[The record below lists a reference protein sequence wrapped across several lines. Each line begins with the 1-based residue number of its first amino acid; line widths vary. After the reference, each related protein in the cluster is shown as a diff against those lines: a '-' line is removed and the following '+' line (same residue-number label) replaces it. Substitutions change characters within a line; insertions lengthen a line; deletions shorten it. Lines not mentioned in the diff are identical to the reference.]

1 MIGKFWAFV
10 PAIIAIALALISK
23 QVYLSL
29 FIGIFFGGM
38 FLAQGNPIH
47 AFGKIFELLSNRLGK
62 NGGILIFLVML
73 GILVVMLVKSGAST
87 AYGKWANKKI
97 KSREGALFVTAGLG
111 GMIFVDDYF
120 NCLTVGSVMRPV
132 TDKFKVSRAKLA
144 YIIDST
150 AAPICIIAP
159 ISSWA
164 AAVTGELSGD
174 GIVAFI
180 KTIPFNLYAILTL
193 IMVFFMIGTK
203 LDFGRMHRN
212 EINALRG
219 DVYSGNYDLP
229 CEESM
234 GVGSSKKGKVVDLIL
249 PVVALILLCVGTMI
263 YSGYFDGFEPKMENA
278 KGVRFAEAFSRA
290 DSGTSLAVG
299 STIAVLFTAIYYQ
312 IRRVIT
318 FKETMNSI
326 TEGFKSMVPAILIL
340 ILAWTI
346 SSIIGDEGLKA
357 NEYVKRSVGANSVV
371 FSVMPAMFFLI
382 ASGISFA
389 TGTSWGTFGILI
401 PIATAVLGNSSMD
414 PKVVITISAILAGSV
429 FGDHISPISDTTILS
444 SSGAQCNHI
453 DHVKTQM
460 PYAGVV
466 AAITLLSYIILG
478 VVTGELSSKVAN
490 PKHLYGYASAIS
502 LTVGPILLIGILSII
517 LLVKKHKKEL
527 PTQVVQF
534 NKNIGEEDEE
544 KNYNE
549 A

>member
-1 MIGKFWAFV
+1 MIGEFWAFV
-10 PAIIAIALALISK
+10 PAIVAIALALITK
-23 QVYLSL
+23 QVYISL

-38 FLAQGNPIH
+38 FLAEGNPIH
-47 AFGKIFELLSNRLGK
+47 AFGKIFELMSKRLGK

-73 GILVVMLVKSGAST
+73 GILVVMLVKSGASS
-87 AYGKWANKKI
+87 AYGRWAKKKI
-97 KSREGALFVTAGLG
+97 KSRKGALLVTAGLG

-132 TDKFKVSRAKLA
+132 TDKFKVSRSKLA

-193 IMVFFMIGTK
+193 VMVFFMIGTN
-203 LDFGRMHRN
+203 LDFGKMHRN
-212 EINALRG
+212 EINALKG
-219 DVYSGNYDLP
+219 DIYSGNYDLP
-229 CEESM
+229 CEENM
-234 GVGSSKKGKVVDLIL
+234 DVVQSKRGKVVDLIL
-249 PVVALILLCVGTMI
+249 PVVVLILLCVGAMI
-263 YSGYFDGFEPKMENA
+263 YNGYFEGFKVDLEKA
-278 KGVRFAEAFSRA
+278 KGVNFAEAFSRA
-290 DSGTSLAVG
+290 DSGMSLAVG
-299 STIAVLFTAIYYQ
+299 STIAVLFAGIYYQ
-312 IRRVIT
+312 CRRVIS
-318 FKETMNSI
+318 FKETMKSI

-346 SSIIGDEGLKA
+346 SAIIGEEGLNA
-357 NEYVKRSVGANSVV
+357 NKYVQDNIGAKSVIFA
-371 FSVMPAMFFLI
+371 VMPAMFFLI

-401 PIATAVLGNSSMD
+401 PIAIAVLGKNSTD
-414 PKVVITISAILAGSV
+414 PKVVVTISAILAGSV

-460 PYAGVV
+460 PYAGLV
-466 AAITLLSYIILG
+466 AIITLASYIILG
-478 VVTGELSSKVAN
+478 ASISGISKSVSN
-490 PKHLYGYASAIS
+490 LKHQYGYAALIA
-502 LTVGPILLIGILSII
+502 LTVGPILLFAVLTTI
-517 LLVKKHKKEL
+517 LLVKKRNKEL

-534 NKNIGEEDEE
+534 NKNIGEEYEE
-544 KNYNE
+544 RNFNE

>member
-1 MIGKFWAFV
+1 MVGSFWAFV

-38 FLAQGNPIH
+38 FLAKGNPIQ
-47 AFGKIFELLSNRLGK
+47 AFGKIFELMSDRLSK

-73 GILVVMLVKSGAST
+73 GILVVMLVKSGASS
-87 AYGKWANKKI
+87 AYGRWANKKI
-97 KSREGALFVTAGLG
+97 KSREGALLVTAGLG

-164 AAVTGELSGD
+164 AAVTGELQGD

-212 EINALRG
+212 EINALKG
-219 DVYSGNYDLP
+219 DIYSGNYDLP

-234 GVGSSKKGKVVDLIL
+234 GVGHSKKGKVVDLIL
-249 PVVALILLCVGTMI
+249 PVLVLIILCVGTMI
-263 YSGYFDGFEPKMENA
+263 YSGYFNGFEPNLENA
-278 KGVRFAEAFSRA
+278 KNVNFATAFSRA
-290 DSGTSLAVG
+290 DSSTSLAVG
-299 STIAVLFTAIYYQ
+299 STMAVIFAAIYYQ
-312 IRRVIT
+312 CRRVIS

-346 SSIIGDEGLKA
+346 SSVIGEDGLKA
-357 NEYVKRSVGANSVV
+357 NMYVKEHIKAESVV
-371 FSVMPAMFFLI
+371 FATMPAMFFMI

-401 PIATAVLGNSSMD
+401 PITTAVLGNSSAD

-460 PYAGVV
+460 PYASIV
-466 AAITLLSYIILG
+466 AIISLVSYIILG
-478 VVTGELSSKVAN
+478 AVTSKISTMVTQ
-490 PKHLYGYASAIS
+490 KHLYGYASLIA
-502 LTVGPILLIGILSII
+502 LTVGPVLLLSVLTII
-517 LLVKKHKKEL
+517 LMVKKHKKEL

-534 NKNIGEEDEE
+534 NKNIGDEYEER
-544 KNYNE
+544 NYE
-549 A
+549 QA